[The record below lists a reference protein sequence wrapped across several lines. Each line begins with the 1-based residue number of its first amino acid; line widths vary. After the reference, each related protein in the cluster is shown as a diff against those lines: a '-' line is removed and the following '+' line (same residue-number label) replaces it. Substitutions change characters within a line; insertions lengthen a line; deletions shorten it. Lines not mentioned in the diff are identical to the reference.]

1 MSEEREINPLLEG
14 ESISYCINPKCSQ
27 RRNPDDAEQCQ
38 ICGTPLLLADRYRLV
53 RPMRELSDVFPTE
66 IFEVEDWD
74 LDAEDAERPKVVK
87 ILNRYD
93 RRILELFERE
103 ATVLI
108 SLDIPGLPRVRANGY
123 FTVELERG
131 NKLHCL
137 VMEQIE
143 GENLLDWLKQ
153 NGSISEELAIAWL
166 RQLTR
171 LLGCVHERGLL
182 HRDIKP
188 ANIVRRPNGELALI
202 DFGSV
207 GFINRAVTRVG
218 SYGYRAPEQ
227 VNGRAV
233 PQSDFFA
240 LGCTIV
246 HLLTGE
252 HPFDELP
259 KNELGQLIWRDRV
272 TGVSQ
277 SFADLIDEAIA
288 PFPQERPAN
297 TQVILE
303 RLNAIDRAVSG
314 QADSSIP
321 ISGQAD
327 NSQADSPPGISIE
340 AEPASE
346 SEPPVKP
353 PPKPRRFPWWPTWNK
368 RQMVAISLLFSIGFV
383 GLRLSLPPVSEL
395 FNHLGQKSRHDRFSD
410 KAEFWYEWAIRIH
423 RDNAKVYYNL
433 GSLYEGRPVPDN
445 AKASQ
450 YYKRSA
456 EKGFSPAHNNLGRLE
471 IIAKNY
477 AEAVHLLL
485 AGLELAREDGVKYSL
500 NKNLGWA
507 RLEQGR
513 LEQAE
518 ARLRMAI
525 ALDSQKG
532 AAYCLLAQVLEAR
545 EDNSGALKHWENCI
559 AYASYRQSP
568 EEDRWIDTGQKRLA
582 KQEQLL
588 QDFPTRKMTR
598 MPQLRRP
605 PAFFWRQVCEENSVP
620 PKNSKLVEAKQTWEM
635 GQTWQAWETKGDKED
650 GADKEDKED
659 KEDKGEVVLET
670 KGLSVRGQD
679 VGARSYWKQP
689 LKDRKELWL
698 LYPPLS
704 EQR

>member
-1 MSEEREINPLLEG
+1 MSEEREIYPLLES
-14 ESISYCINPKCSQ
+14 ESISYCMNPKCSQ

-38 ICGTPLLLADRYRLV
+38 TCGTPLLLADRYRLV
-53 RPMRELSDVFPTE
+53 RPMRELSDAFPTE

-93 RRILELFERE
+93 RQILELFERE
-103 ATVLI
+103 ARVLI

-153 NGSISEELAIAWL
+153 NGSIDEELAIAWL

-171 LLGCVHERGLL
+171 LLGYVHEKGLL

-188 ANIVRRPNGELALI
+188 ANIVRRLNGELALI

-207 GFINRAVTRVG
+207 GFIDRAVTPVG
-218 SYGYRAPEQ
+218 SYGYTAPEQ
-227 VNGRAV
+227 VNGQAV

-240 LGCTIV
+240 LGSTIV

-252 HPFDELP
+252 HPYDELP
-259 KNELGQLIWRDRV
+259 KNEFGQLIWRDRV
-272 TGVSQ
+272 PGVSQ
-277 SFADLIDEAIA
+277 SFADLIDEAIS

-303 RLNAIDRAVSG
+303 RLDR
-314 QADSSIP
+314 
-321 ISGQAD
+321 
-327 NSQADSPPGISIE
+327 IE
-340 AEPASE
+340 AGDITL
-346 SEPPVKP
+346 
-353 PPKPRRFPWWPTWNK
+353 PPKPGFPWWPIWNK
-368 RQMVAISLLFSIGFV
+368 RQMVAIALLFSIGFV

-395 FNHLGQKSRHDRFSD
+395 FNYLGQKSRHDRFSD

-445 AKASQ
+445 AKAGE
-450 YYKRSA
+450 YYKTAA

-477 AEAVHLLL
+477 PEAVHLLL

-532 AAYCLLAQVLEAR
+532 AAYCLLAQVLEAGG
-545 EDNSGALKHWENCI
+545 DDSGALKHWENCI

-568 EEDRWIDTGQKRLA
+568 EEDRWIDMGQKRLTQ
-582 KQEQLL
+582 QERVF
-588 QDFPTRKMTR
+588 QDFRTRRITR

-605 PAFFWRQVCEENSVP
+605 PAFFWRQVCEEDSVE
-620 PKNSKLVEAKQTWEM
+620 PKNKAGSKLVEAKQAWEM
-635 GQTWQAWETKGDKED
+635 GQT
-650 GADKEDKED
+650 
-659 KEDKGEVVLET
+659 
-670 KGLSVRGQD
+670 
-679 VGARSYWKQP
+679 
-689 LKDRKELWL
+689 
-698 LYPPLS
+698 
-704 EQR
+704 